1 MTDTETIVITD
12 PDSDRYHTFGYISWW
27 QQEVVRNATVMVIG
41 AGALGNE
48 VIKNLALM
56 GIGNILIADFDTIED
71 SNLSR
76 SVLFRADDRGR
87 RKVDAAAEAAKAINP
102 DVKVK
107 AWHGDI
113 NYEMGLGV
121 FRHVDAIVGCL
132 DNREARLSINR
143 FSWAVDRP
151 WVDGAIQELMGIVRV
166 FRPGEGA
173 CYECTLTD
181 LDYQI
186 INLRYSCPLLARQDI
201 LMGKVPTT
209 PTSAS
214 IVAAFQTQEALK
226 LLHDMEVQPGKA
238 LMINGLTNDI
248 YLTEYPVKEA
258 CMSHS
263 RLEPII
269 ELPEAT
275 AAETTLADLL
285 AIARERLGPEAVL
298 EFDSELVIAMTC
310 NSCGNEEPIF
320 KRMARLYEDAAVCPV
335 CGAKREMRMTHRI
348 TGEEAF
354 LERTFAEVDVPPLGI
369 VRARNG
375 SERVYYEL
383 TGDKA
388 TFCSS
393 LDLKSCHAAACPA
406 ETGANGCNRNNRFA

>member
-1 MTDTETIVITD
+1 MAEETETIVITD

-27 QQEVVRNATVMVIG
+27 KQDVVRNATILVVG

-76 SVLFRADDRGR
+76 SVLFRESDNGR
-87 RKVDAAAEAAKAINP
+87 RKVDAAAEAVKDLNP
-102 DVKVK
+102 DVNVR

-113 NYEMGLGV
+113 NFEMGLGV
-121 FRHVDAIVGCL
+121 FRHVDAIIGCL

-143 FSWAVDRP
+143 SSWAINRP

-166 FRPGEGA
+166 FWPGEGA

-181 LDYQI
+181 HDYQMI
-186 INLRYSCPLLARQDI
+186 GLRYSCPLLARDNL
-201 LMGKVPTT
+201 LMGKVATT

-226 LLHDMEVQPGKA
+226 LIHGMEVQPGKG
-238 LMINGLTNDI
+238 LLINGLTNDI
-248 YLTEYPVKEA
+248 YTTEYPVKEM

-269 ELPEAT
+269 ERPDVRSDK
-275 AAETTLADLL
+275 TTLAELL
-285 AIARERLGPEAVL
+285 AIAGKELGEEASL
-298 EFDSELVIAMTC
+298 EFSGELVVAMAC
-310 NSCGNEEPIF
+310 NNCQEETPVF
-320 KRMARLYEDAAVCPV
+320 KRMARIFEGETTCPT
-335 CGAKREMRMTHRI
+335 CGSPRDLVLTHRI
-348 TGEEAF
+348 TGEEDF
-354 LERTFAEVDVPPLGI
+354 LDRTLAEIDVPPLDI
-369 VRARNG
+369 IRARGTKNH
-375 SERVYYEL
+375 VYLEL
-383 TGDKA
+383 TGDKE
-388 TFCSS
+388 TF
-393 LDLKSCHAAACPA
+393 L
-406 ETGANGCNRNNRFA
+406 RFT

>member
-1 MTDTETIVITD
+1 MAEETETIVITD

-27 QQEVVRNATVMVIG
+27 KQDVVRNATILVVG

-76 SVLFRADDRGR
+76 SVLFRESDNGR
-87 RKVDAAAEAAKAINP
+87 RKVDAAAEAVKDLNP
-102 DVKVK
+102 DVNVR

-113 NYEMGLGV
+113 NFEMGLGV
-121 FRHVDAIVGCL
+121 FRHVDAIIGCL

-143 FSWAVDRP
+143 SSWAINRP

-166 FRPGEGA
+166 FWPGEGA

-181 LDYQI
+181 HDYQMI
-186 INLRYSCPLLARQDI
+186 GLRYSCPLLARDNL
-201 LMGKVPTT
+201 LMGKVATT

-226 LLHDMEVQPGKA
+226 LIHGMEVQPGKG
-238 LMINGLTNDI
+238 LLINGLTNDI
-248 YLTEYPVKEA
+248 YTTEYPVKEM

-269 ELPEAT
+269 ERPDVRSDK
-275 AAETTLADLL
+275 TTLAELL
-285 AIARERLGPEAVL
+285 AIAGKELGEEASL
-298 EFDSELVIAMTC
+298 EFSGELVVGMAC
-310 NSCGNEEPIF
+310 NNCQEETPVF
-320 KRMARLYEDAAVCPV
+320 KRMARLFEGETTCPT
-335 CGAKREMRMTHRI
+335 CGSPRDLVLTHRI
-348 TGEEAF
+348 TGEEDF
-354 LERTFAEVDVPPLGI
+354 LDRTLAEIDVPPLDI
-369 VRARNG
+369 IRARGKKNH
-375 SERVYYEL
+375 VYLEL
-383 TGDKA
+383 TGDKE
-388 TFCSS
+388 TF
-393 LDLKSCHAAACPA
+393 L
-406 ETGANGCNRNNRFA
+406 RFT

>member
-27 QQEVVRNATVMVIG
+27 QQETVRNATVLVIG

-76 SVLFRADDRGR
+76 SVLFRPGDRGR
-87 RKVDAAAEAAKAINP
+87 RKVDAAAEAVKGINA

-226 LLHDMEVQPGKA
+226 LLHNMEVQPGKA

-248 YLTEYPVKEA
+248 YLTEYPVKEF

-263 RLEPII
+263 RLEPIV

-275 AAETTLADLL
+275 AAATTLAGLLDL
-285 AIARERLGPEAVL
+285 ARERLGAEAVL
-298 EFDSELVIAMTC
+298 EFDGELVVSMAC
-310 NSCGNEEPIF
+310 GSCGNEEPVF
-320 KRMARLYEDAAVCPV
+320 KRMARLYEDAAVCPN
-335 CGAKREMRMTHRI
+335 CGSKREMRLTHRI
-348 TGEEAF
+348 TGEEDF
-354 LERTFAEVDVPPLGI
+354 LGRTLAEVDVPPLGI
-369 VRARNG
+369 IRARNG

-388 TFCSS
+388 TF
-393 LDLKSCHAAACPA
+393 LQ
-406 ETGANGCNRNNRFA
+406 FA

>member
-1 MTDTETIVITD
+1 MTETIVITD
-12 PDSDRYHTFGYISWW
+12 PDADRYHTFGYISWW
-27 QQEVVRNATVMVIG
+27 QQETVRSATVLVVG

-76 SVLFRADDRGR
+76 SVLFRARDNGR
-87 RKVDAAAEAAKAINP
+87 RKVDAAADAVKDLNP

-113 NYEMGLGV
+113 NYELGMGV

-143 FSWAVDRP
+143 FAWAVDRP

-166 FRPGEGA
+166 FWPGRGA

-181 LDYQI
+181 HDYQMI
-186 INLRYSCPLLARQDI
+186 GLRYSCPLLARQN
-201 LMGKVPTT
+201 LLQGKVPTT

-226 LLHDMEVQPGKA
+226 LIHQMEVDPGKA
-238 LMINGLTNDI
+238 LLINGLTNDI
-248 YLTEYPVKEA
+248 YTTEYPVKEM

-263 RLEPII
+263 RLEPIV
-269 ELPEAT
+269 ELPEVT
-275 AAETTLADLL
+275 AANTTAGELL
-285 AIARERLGPEAVL
+285 RLGRERLGDDTVL
-298 EFDSELVIAMTC
+298 EFDGELVVAMH
-310 NSCGNEEPIF
+310 CGNCGQVEPVF
-320 KRMARLYEDAAVCPV
+320 KRMARLYENASECPH
-335 CGAKREMRMTHRI
+335 CGARRDMELTHRI
-348 TGEEAF
+348 TGSEDY
-354 LERTFAEVDVPPLGI
+354 LDRTLAEIDVPPLGI
-369 VRARNG
+369 IRARSGNG
-375 SERVYYEL
+375 REYLEL
-383 TGDKA
+383 TGDRD
-388 TFCSS
+388 TF
-393 LDLKSCHAAACPA
+393 LVF
-406 ETGANGCNRNNRFA
+406 E

>member
-27 QQEVVRNATVMVIG
+27 KQEVVRDATVLVIG

-76 SVLFRADDRGR
+76 SILFRATDRGR

-113 NYEMGLGV
+113 NFEMGLGV

-248 YLTEYPVKEA
+248 YLTEYPVKEY

-263 RLEPII
+263 RLEPIV
-269 ELPEAT
+269 ELPEVT
-275 AAETTLADLL
+275 AGATTLAGLL
-285 AIARERLGPEAVL
+285 SIARDRLGQEAVL
-298 EFDSELVIAMTC
+298 EFDSELVVSMVC
-310 NSCGNEEPIF
+310 GSCGNVEPIF
-320 KRMARLYEDAAVCPV
+320 QRMARLYEDAAVCPN
-335 CGAKREMRMTHRI
+335 CGAKREMRLTHRI
-348 TGEEAF
+348 TGEEEF
-354 LERTFAEVDVPPLGI
+354 LDRTLAEVDVPPLGI
-369 VRARNG
+369 IRARNG
-375 SERVYYEL
+375 RERVYYEL

-388 TFCSS
+388 AF
-393 LDLKSCHAAACPA
+393 LQF
-406 ETGANGCNRNNRFA
+406 E

>member
-1 MTDTETIVITD
+1 MTDTETETIVITD

-27 QQEVVRNATVMVIG
+27 QQEVVRNATVLVIG

-48 VIKNLALM
+48 VIKNLTLM

-87 RKVDAAAEAAKAINP
+87 RKVDAAADGVKALNP

-113 NYEMGLGV
+113 NFEMGLGV

-143 FSWAVDRP
+143 FSWAVNRP

-186 INLRYSCPLLARQDI
+186 INLRYSCPLLARQNI
-201 LMGKVPTT
+201 LQGKVPTT

-226 LLHDMEVQPGKA
+226 LLHNMEVQPGKA

-248 YLTEYPVKEA
+248 YMTEYPIKA
-258 CMSHS
+258 GCMSHTM
-263 RLEPII
+263 LEPIV
-269 ELPEAT
+269 ELPDVT
-275 AAETTLADLL
+275 AAGTTLAGLL

-298 EFDSELVIAMTC
+298 EFDTELVVAMEC
-310 NSCGNEEPIF
+310 GSCGQDEPIF
-320 KRMARLYEDAAVCPV
+320 QRMARLYEDAAICPN
-335 CGAKREMRMTHRI
+335 CGAKREMRLTHRI
-348 TGEEAF
+348 TGEEDF
-354 LERTFAEVDVPPLGI
+354 LDRTLAQVDVPPLGI
-369 VRARNG
+369 IRARNG
-375 SERVYYEL
+375 RERVYFEL

-388 TFCSS
+388 TF
-393 LDLKSCHAAACPA
+393 LQFH
-406 ETGANGCNRNNRFA
+406 

>member
-1 MTDTETIVITD
+1 MTDTETIIITD

-27 QQEVVRNATVMVIG
+27 QQEVVRDATVLVIG

-48 VIKNLALM
+48 VIKNLTLM

-87 RKVDAAAEAAKAINP
+87 RKVDAAADGVKALNP

-107 AWHGDI
+107 TWHGDI
-113 NYEMGLGV
+113 NFEMGLGV

-143 FSWAVDRP
+143 FSWAVNRP

-186 INLRYSCPLLARQDI
+186 INLRYSCPLLARQNI
-201 LMGKVPTT
+201 MQGKVPTT

-226 LLHDMEVQPGKA
+226 LLHNMEVLPGKA
-238 LMINGLTNDI
+238 LMINGLTNDV
-248 YLTEYPVKEA
+248 YLTEYPIKA
-258 CMSHS
+258 NCMSHS
-263 RLEPII
+263 RLEPIV

-275 AAETTLADLL
+275 AEGTTLAGLL
-285 AIARERLGPEAVL
+285 ATARERLGPEAVL
-298 EFDSELVIAMTC
+298 EFDSELVVSMDC
-310 NSCGNEEPIF
+310 GSCGRSEPVF
-320 KRMARLYEDAAVCPV
+320 QRMARLYEDAAVCPH
-335 CGAKREMRMTHRI
+335 CGAKREMRLTHRI
-348 TGEEAF
+348 TGEEEF
-354 LERTFAEVDVPPLGI
+354 LDRTLAQVDVPPLGI
-369 VRARNG
+369 IRARNG
-375 SERVYYEL
+375 SERVYFEL

-388 TFCSS
+388 TF
-393 LDLKSCHAAACPA
+393 LQ
-406 ETGANGCNRNNRFA
+406 FA

>member
-1 MTDTETIVITD
+1 MTETTETIVITD

-27 QQEVVRNATVMVIG
+27 QQEVVRDATVLVVG

-48 VIKNLALM
+48 VLKNLALM

-76 SVLFRADDRGR
+76 SVLFRASDRGR
-87 RKVDAAAEAAKAINP
+87 RKVDAAAAAVKEINP

-113 NYEMGLGV
+113 NFEMGLGV

-143 FSWAVDRP
+143 FSWAVNRP

-181 LDYQI
+181 QDYQI

-201 LMGKVPTT
+201 LQGKVPTT

-226 LLHDMEVQPGKA
+226 LIHDMEVQPGKA

-248 YLTEYPVKEA
+248 YTTEYPVKEF

-263 RLEPII
+263 MLDPIV

-275 AAETTLADLL
+275 AEGTTLAGLL
-285 AIARERLGPEAVL
+285 SIARERLGPAAVL
-298 EFDSELVIAMTC
+298 EFDSELVVSMVC
-310 NSCGNEEPIF
+310 GSCGNEEPIF
-320 KRMARLYEDAAVCPV
+320 QRMARLYEEAAVCPN
-335 CGAKREMRMTHRI
+335 CGAKREMQMTHRI
-348 TGEEAF
+348 DGAEDF
-354 LERTFAEVDVPPLGI
+354 LDRTLAEVDVPPLGI
-369 VRARNG
+369 IRARNG
-375 SERVYYEL
+375 SERIYLEL

-388 TFCSS
+388 TF
-393 LDLKSCHAAACPA
+393 LQ
-406 ETGANGCNRNNRFA
+406 FA

>member
-27 QQEVVRNATVMVIG
+27 QQEVVRNATVLVIG

-76 SVLFRADDRGR
+76 SVLFRTSDRGR
-87 RKVDAAAEAAKAINP
+87 RKVDAAAEAVKALNP

-107 AWHGDI
+107 AWHGNI
-113 NYEMGLGV
+113 NFEMGLGV
-121 FRHVDAIVGCL
+121 FRHVDVIVGCL

-143 FSWAVDRP
+143 FSWAINRP

-181 LDYQI
+181 MDYQI

-214 IVAAFQTQEALK
+214 IVAAFETQEALK
-226 LLHDMEVQPGKA
+226 LIHNMEVQPGKA

-248 YLTEYPVKEA
+248 YMTEYPVKEY

-263 RLEPII
+263 RLEPIE
-269 ELPEAT
+269 ELSEAT
-275 AAETTLADLL
+275 AAGTTLAEVL
-285 AIARERLGPEAVL
+285 AIARERLGDAAVL
-298 EFDSELVIAMTC
+298 EFDSELVVSMTC
-310 NSCGNEEPIF
+310 GACGNVEPIF
-320 KRMARLYEDAAVCPV
+320 KRMARLYEDEAICPN
-335 CGAKREMRMTHRI
+335 CGAKREMNMTHRI
-348 TGEEAF
+348 TGDEDF
-354 LERTFAEVDVPPLGI
+354 LERTFAEMDVPPLGI
-369 VRARNG
+369 IRARNG
-375 SERVYYEL
+375 GERVYFEL
-383 TGDKA
+383 TGDKE
-388 TFCSS
+388 TF
-393 LDLKSCHAAACPA
+393 LQ
-406 ETGANGCNRNNRFA
+406 FA

>member
-1 MTDTETIVITD
+1 MTDTETETIVITD

-27 QQEVVRNATVMVIG
+27 QQEVVRNATVLVIG

-48 VIKNLALM
+48 VIKNLTLM

-87 RKVDAAAEAAKAINP
+87 RKVDAAADGVKALNP

-113 NYEMGLGV
+113 NFEMGLGV

-143 FSWAVDRP
+143 FSWAVSRP

-186 INLRYSCPLLARQDI
+186 INLRYSCPLLARQNI
-201 LMGKVPTT
+201 LQGKVPTT

-226 LLHDMEVQPGKA
+226 LLHNMEVQPGKA

-248 YLTEYPVKEA
+248 YMTEYPVKA
-258 CMSHS
+258 GCMSHS
-263 RLEPII
+263 TLEPIV
-269 ELPEAT
+269 ELPDVT
-275 AAETTLADLL
+275 AEGTTLAALL
-285 AIARERLGPEAVL
+285 AIAHERLGPEAVL
-298 EFDSELVIAMTC
+298 EFDTELVVAMEC
-310 NSCGNEEPIF
+310 GSCGQDEPIF
-320 KRMARLYEDAAVCPV
+320 QRMARLYEDAAICPN
-335 CGAKREMRMTHRI
+335 CGAKREMRLTHRI
-348 TGEEAF
+348 TGEEEF
-354 LERTFAEVDVPPLGI
+354 LDRTLAQVDVPPLGI
-369 VRARNG
+369 IRARNG
-375 SERVYYEL
+375 RERVYFEL

-388 TFCSS
+388 TF
-393 LDLKSCHAAACPA
+393 LQFH
-406 ETGANGCNRNNRFA
+406 